1 MFTGEITDAKKEAK
15 TPKAAK
21 APKKEQPKKASNE
34 PNTTACKQD
43 APVDISRLDL
53 RVGRILS
60 ARKHPDADALY
71 VEEVDVGEDKPRTV
85 VSTLYIVTTLPF

>member
-1 MFTGEITDAKKEAK
+1 MFTGKVTDVKREEK
-15 TPKAAK
+15 TAKAAK
-21 APKKEQPKKASNE
+21 APKKEQPKKVSNE
-34 PNTTACKQD
+34 PNTTAGKQD

-60 ARKHPDADALY
+60 ATKHPDADALY

-85 VSTLYIVTTLPF
+85 VSNSFTPAAI